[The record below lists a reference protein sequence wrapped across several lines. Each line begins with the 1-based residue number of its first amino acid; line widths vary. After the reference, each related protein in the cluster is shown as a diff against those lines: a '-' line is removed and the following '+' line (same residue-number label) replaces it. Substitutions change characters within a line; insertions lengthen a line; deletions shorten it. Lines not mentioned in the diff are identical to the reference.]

1 MFYLPYLK
9 SVFIVLLSRYEVY
22 TKLQNCMVA
31 VSGYRFVRYNGTDWC
46 DALVPIHPLQWYQ
59 LVRNVG
65 TDSSATV
72 VPIRRYYHLLPVT
85 LLSVYRAIYI

>member
-1 MFYLPYLK
+1 
-9 SVFIVLLSRYEVY
+9 
-22 TKLQNCMVA
+22 MVA

-72 VPIRRYYHLLPVT
+72 VPIRRYYQRQQKKTIAWWQNPLKVMGQIILLCF
-85 LLSVYRAIYI
+85 